1 MVRQG
6 MAETRKRVWY
16 LPGCQGDAPQLFF
29 SSCALVA
36 SKVVRL
42 AVTCPAGLVY
52 DCNILTYLTRWGY
65 PSLAY
70 LSPSVGL
77 YVTRMTVS

>member
-16 LPGCQGDAPQLFF
+16 LPGDAPQTFF
-29 SSCALVA
+29 SYCALVA

-42 AVTCPAGLVY
+42 AVTCPAGFVY

>member
-1 MVRQG
+1 MH
-6 MAETRKRVWY
+6 
-16 LPGCQGDAPQLFF
+16 PNFFF

-77 YVTRMTVS
+77 YVTRMTVSWAWSSLD